1 MKNAAAAVPS
11 TFSTSST
18 FSNFSPLRRVAPMT
32 TCAAVLV
39 AVLTACG
46 GGSGGGSVV
55 LPPVSPA
62 PPTTPAPVAAGT
74 RTTVALLETTDLH
87 FNVRSYDYFK
97 LAEDKSYGYERT
109 ATLINA
115 ARKEF
120 ANTMLFDNGDT
131 IQGTALAD
139 YEALVSRIPCTQPL
153 SVYKAMN
160 ATGYDAGTLGNHE
173 FNYGLDFLNQ
183 VIGGGLDVDG
193 VDGTKKCAGPNFP
206 MVLANVQSV
215 KSGKPLLAPYT
226 IVTKQF
232 SATGPDGKTVTVP
245 VKVGVIGFTTPGIL
259 SWDKRFLEGKVR
271 TEGAVESAT
280 RYIPELRA
288 QGADI
293 VVALQ
298 HGGLDASPYSPTM
311 ESPGLYLSKVPGID
325 ALMMGH
331 QHGVFPDRGTS
342 PGYKQA
348 GVDNAA
354 GTVNGVPA
362 VMASSWGKALG
373 LIKLELVY
381 DGKAWSVDKSK
392 TFVDARSTQTG
403 KDGAGKAI
411 YVDADPSVAPLIET
425 QHQAAIT
432 YVKTPIGSTDFRMNT
447 YFADVGDPGAIQIVN
462 QAQAGYVTAYI
473 EANLPQ
479 YASLPVLSVSAPFKS
494 GYEGGRDYTDVAV
507 GNLAIFNAA
516 DLYLYPNTVYA
527 VKVTGAEVKAWLEAA
542 AKRFNRIDPAATADQ
557 QLISTFPGYNFDMFT
572 TPDVQYEIDVTQ
584 AVGSRIRN
592 LSYMGAPIDLAK
604 EFVIATNNY
613 RATSGASFIAALD
626 GRATIY
632 ASPDA
637 NRDVLIDYVKTHKT
651 ITRTANGAARSWRFT
666 QVTTAGNVVFTSG
679 QGQLGAA
686 TDAGLANISL
696 LTADDGS
703 GKGRSVY
710 KLDLGH

>member
-1 MKNAAAAVPS
+1 MK
-11 TFSTSST
+11 
-18 FSNFSPLRRVAPMT
+18 PLANTRFPRTASMT
-32 TCAAVLV
+32 ACAALIAT
-39 AVLTACG
+39 AVLSACG
-46 GGSGGGSVV
+46 GGDGGGGVF
-55 LPPVSPA
+55 LPVPPPAPAPSPA
-62 PPTTPAPVAAGT
+62 PAPAPIAAGT
-74 RTTVALLETTDLH
+74 RATVALLETTDLH

-109 ATLINA
+109 ATLIAA

-120 ANTMLFDNGDT
+120 ANTLLFDNGDT

-153 SVYKAMN
+153 SMYKAMN
-160 ATGYDAGTLGNHE
+160 AAGFDAGTLGNHE

-183 VIGGGLDVDG
+183 AIGGGLDVEG

-206 MVLANVQSV
+206 LVLANVQSV

-226 IVTKQF
+226 IVNKSFT
-232 SATGPDGKTVTVP
+232 ATAPDGSRVTVP
-245 VKVGVIGFTTPGIL
+245 LKVGVIGFTTPGIMN
-259 SWDKRFLEGKVR
+259 WDKRYLEGKLR
-271 TEGAVESAT
+271 TEGAVEAAT

-288 QGADI
+288 KGADI

-298 HGGLDASPYSPTM
+298 HGGLDAAAYTPTM
-311 ESPGLYLSKVPGID
+311 ENPGLHLSKVPGID
-325 ALMMGH
+325 ALLMGH
-331 QHGVFPDRGTS
+331 QHGVFPDRGAS
-342 PGYKQA
+342 PGFKQP

-362 VMASSWGKALG
+362 VMPSSWGKALG
-373 LIKLELVY
+373 VIKLELSW
-381 DGKAWSVDKSK
+381 DGKAWTIDKSK
-392 TFVDARSTQTG
+392 TAVEARSTQTG
-403 KDGAGKAI
+403 KDDAGKAV
-411 YVDADPSVAPLIET
+411 YVDADPAIAPLIET
-425 QHQAAIT
+425 QHQAAID

-462 QAQAGYVTAYI
+462 QAQADYVKSYI
-473 EANLPQ
+473 QANLPQ

-527 VKVTGAEVKAWLEAA
+527 VKVTGAEIKAWLEAA
-542 AKRFNRIDPAATADQ
+542 AKRFNKISTTATADQ

-584 AVGSRIRN
+584 EVGSRIRN
-592 LSYMGAPIDLAK
+592 LTYLGAAIDPAK

-613 RATSGASFIAALD
+613 RATSGASFIPALD

-637 NRDVLIDYVKTHKT
+637 NRDVLIAYVKAKKT
-651 ITRTANGAARSWRFT
+651 ITRAANGAARSWRFT
-666 QVTTAGNVVFTSG
+666 KATTAGNVVFTSG
-679 QGQLGAA
+679 QGQLASA
-686 TDAGLANISL
+686 TAAGLDNVSL

-710 KLDLGH
+710 KLDLGK